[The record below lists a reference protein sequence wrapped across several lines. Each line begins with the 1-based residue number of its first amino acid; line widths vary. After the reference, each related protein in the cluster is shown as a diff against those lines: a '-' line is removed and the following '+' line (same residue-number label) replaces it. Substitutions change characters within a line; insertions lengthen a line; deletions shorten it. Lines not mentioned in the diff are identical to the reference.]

1 MVRAIKISPKACDN
15 SQPGAA
21 HQSHVCSDNERPLE
35 LITLPAR
42 PPQTP
47 PQRGR
52 AQPPAQG
59 RAAGDGAGD
68 VGVLSPSGPQ
78 RWGGA
83 TPWAWGSTAVPHPHT
98 LHVCGR
104 NKHGARAGHDA
115 SRSCRCSRPSVLQTE
130 ARELGGA
137 GRWPPQPPARAL
149 PAPCPHA
156 RPLAIAKFTSIFLP
170 LICL

>member
-21 HQSHVCSDNERPLE
+21 HQSHVCSDNECPLE

-68 VGVLSPSGPQ
+68 VGVPSPSGPQ

-83 TPWAWGSTAVPHPHT
+83 APGAQPRCLIRTPCTCVEGTSTVPGLDTMPP
-98 LHVCGR
+98 GPA
-104 NKHGARAGHDA
+104 GAPVRL
-115 SRSCRCSRPSVLQTE
+115 SCRQRPGSW
-130 ARELGGA
+130 GGLA
-137 GRWPPQPPARAL
+137 GGPRSPQLERCQLPARTPDL
-149 PAPCPHA
+149 S
-156 RPLAIAKFTSIFLP
+156 L
-170 LICL
+170 